1 MYIKQVNGNIFDVF
15 FGDGWE
21 SHSRVSVSE
30 NEGVKILSGLP
41 IHDLTKKAIYS
52 IVRSRTL
59 PNRESK

>member
-1 MYIKQVNGNIFDVF
+1 MYIKLVGGTVFDVF

-21 SHSRVSVSE
+21 NHSRVSVSE
-30 NEGVKILSGLP
+30 DNGVKVLKGLP

-59 PNRESK
+59 PNKESK